1 MEKSFGSRLKSLR
14 GSKTQKQI
22 ADFVGIYQ
30 QKWQRLESGDNEPD
44 IALILKLCEK
54 FACSADYL
62 LGISEIKDTKNESVL
77 QQKLDIAKKAFS
89 KLTEVV
95 KELEEA
101 L

>member
-1 MEKSFGSRLKSLR
+1 MEKSFGERLKALR
-14 GSKTQKQI
+14 GARSQKQ
-22 ADFVGIYQ
+22 AAEFVGIYQ

-54 FACSADYL
+54 FACSSDYL
-62 LGISEIKDTKNESVL
+62 LGLSEIKDTKNESVL
-77 QQKLDIAKKAFS
+77 QQKLNVAKKAFS

-95 KELEEA
+95 KELEGA